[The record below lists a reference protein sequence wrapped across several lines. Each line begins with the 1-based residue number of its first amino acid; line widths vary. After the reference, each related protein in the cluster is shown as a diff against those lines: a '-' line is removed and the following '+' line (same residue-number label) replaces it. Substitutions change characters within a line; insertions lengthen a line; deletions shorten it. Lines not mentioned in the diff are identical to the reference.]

1 MKKLQPIMNREQAH
15 AKLNAQIEKALHEIA
30 TVESTV
36 GDVSEPEDSE
46 IERHTTVEEL
56 MARTPRQWSISQL
69 RFNREL
75 VTRLQETKEE
85 ELIFPHGKYV
95 MLPKGAELLSPSGF
109 HCDEQVFKKP
119 ERGCT
124 VDKLPRSSDMLYYD
138 FT

>member
-1 MKKLQPIMNREQAH
+1 MNREQAH
-15 AKLNAQIEKALHEIA
+15 AKLSAQIEKALHEIA

>member
-1 MKKLQPIMNREQAH
+1 MNREQAH
-15 AKLNAQIEKALHEIA
+15 DKLDAQIEQAIHEITIGEA
-30 TVESTV
+30 TI

-46 IERHTTVEEL
+46 IESHTTTEEL
-56 MARTPRQWSISQL
+56 MSRTPRQWSISQL

-124 VDKLPRSSDMLYYD
+124 VDKLPRSSDMVYYD